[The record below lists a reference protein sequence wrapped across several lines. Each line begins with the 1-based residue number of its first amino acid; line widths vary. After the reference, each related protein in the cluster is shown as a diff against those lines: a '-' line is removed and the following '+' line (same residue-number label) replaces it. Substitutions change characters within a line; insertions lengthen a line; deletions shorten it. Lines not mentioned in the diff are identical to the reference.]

1 MTRSATGSTTGS
13 TSLRSLAALLGDPR
27 AVAVALTAAAAFLL
41 VVAVPTDLVDTPLFT
56 RQIPPTRWAW
66 PALVAS
72 SVLGGLVAATYV
84 RPGAGSGEH
93 ASPQQGAGDRSV
105 VEDRASRSGSTVAGL
120 LTFFAV
126 GCPVCNK
133 LVLLA
138 LGATGAVTWFAPV
151 QPLLQVAA
159 LGLMAWALTRRLRTQ
174 SSCPLPPSTPA
185 PTR

>member
-1 MTRSATGSTTGS
+1 MIHRG
-13 TSLRSLAALLGDPR
+13 SLRALAALLGNPR
-27 AVAVALTAAAAFLL
+27 AAAVASVAAAAFLL
-41 VVAVPTDLVDTPLFT
+41 VVAVPADLVDTPLFT
-56 RQIPPTRWAW
+56 REIPPTWWAR

-84 RPGAGSGEH
+84 RQSGIR
-93 ASPQQGAGDRSV
+93 GDRSAPDQDQD
-105 VEDRASRSGSTVAGL
+105 DRASRRGGAVAGF

-151 QPLLQVAA
+151 QPLLQAAA
-159 LGLMAWALTRRLRTQ
+159 LALMTWALARRLRAQ
-174 SSCPLPPSTPA
+174 SSCPVPVVGAGLT
-185 PTR
+185 